1 MIFIIN
7 NKLIFI
13 DSFEFLSFLLDSFA
27 KNLGGDG
34 FTYMSQEF
42 DIRYWI

>member
-13 DSFEFLSFLLDSFA
+13 DSFKFLNFSLDSFA

-34 FTYMSQEF
+34 VTYMSQEF

>member
-7 NKLIFI
+7 NKLI
-13 DSFEFLSFLLDSFA
+13 LSFSLDSFA